1 MQGCS
6 RLLGSMDQ
14 RVVLLRSRRRGQRD
28 RSGTGGEQLQRRVDL
43 PVAAFRENP
52 SACRAGVEGGCLEEL
67 PGGEAE
73 LPWAL
78 ARAGVRRSDGSAV
91 EQGGRRAA
99 EQGGCSAGASVAAV
113 GIRVRVQRGL
123 GLLFVGRRGTLGVRA
138 GRGAPR
144 NPRAAGVRQ

>member
-6 RLLGSMDQ
+6 WLLDSTNQ

-28 RSGTGGEQLQRRVDL
+28 RSGTGGEQLQWRVDL
-43 PVAAFRENP
+43 PAAAFRENP
-52 SACRAGVEGGCLEEL
+52 SACRAGVEGGCLGEL

-73 LPWAL
+73 LPRAL
-78 ARAGVRRSDGSAV
+78 AGARVRRSDGSAT
-91 EQGGRRAA
+91 EHGGRRAA
-99 EQGGCSAGASVAAV
+99 EQGDCGAGASVVAA

-138 GRGAPR
+138 GHGAR
-144 NPRAAGVRQ
+144 QNPRAAGVRR